1 MLVSGMADRCV
12 VGEWDGRHTCVV
24 VSVMADMCGG
34 EWDGGQ
40 VRW

>member
-1 MLVSGMADRCV
+1 MCGMVDMC
-12 VGEWDGRHTCVV
+12 GDDWDGAGVM
-24 VSVMADMCGG
+24 VSAMVDRCGG